1 MFVEIANTPR
11 DYAWGSTT
19 AIPELL
25 GTPETGEP
33 QAELWLGAHPGSP
46 SRIVDPSLADGATDL
61 AEWFARS
68 PQAAGAT
75 GSLPYLLKVLAA
87 AHPLSLQAHPTLER
101 AREGFA
107 RENAA
112 GIPLDSPERNYKDAL
127 HKPEIVVALSE
138 RYEALCGFRPLEEV
152 REIVSLLVTIDN
164 SSTAP
169 RWELYGPIVHLLEDS
184 ITETETDAE
193 VLQSVVAWLLA
204 GGEAVSALVGHLVR
218 TAEKAL
224 HPAHAHMTDPYTPSL
239 ETVVRLN
246 EEYPGDPGII
256 ISLLLN
262 RVTLRAGEA
271 LYLPA
276 GNIHAY
282 LSGLGV
288 ELMSASDNVLRGG
301 LTPKH
306 VDVPELLQVLEFRPV
321 PVPYLVPSH
330 PSAGVTLFKPDV
342 PDFELARIDL
352 GPDAAAEASPDAA
365 TGASEAVFAPQG
377 PSIALCIA
385 GELQVTAVSGATFT
399 LARGAALYVTPDEG
413 SLTFTGA
420 GTAFVA
426 APGAPAHALPT
437 PR

>member
-46 SRIVDPSLADGATDL
+46 SKIVDPSLTDGAADL

-75 GSLPYLLKVLAA
+75 GSLPFLLKVLAA
-87 AHPLSLQAHPTLER
+87 EHPLSLQAHPTLER

-112 GIPLDSPERNYKDAL
+112 GIPLDSPERNYKDPL

-193 VLQSVVAWLLA
+193 VLQSVVAWLLE

-262 RVTLRAGEA
+262 RVTLAAGEA

-282 LSGLGV
+282 LRGLGV
-288 ELMSASDNVLRGG
+288 ELMAASDNVLRGG

-306 VDVPELLQVLEFRPV
+306 VDVPELLEVLEFRPV
-321 PVPYLVPSH
+321 PVPRLVPSQ

-352 GPDAAAEASPDAA
+352 APDAASEAS
-365 TGASEAVFAPQG
+365 FAPQG
-377 PSIALCIA
+377 PSIVLCIA
-385 GELQVTAVSGATFT
+385 GELQVTAVSGATFA
-399 LARGAALYVTPDEG
+399 LVRGTALYVTPDEG
-413 SLTFTGA
+413 SLAFAGS

-437 PR
+437 QA